1 MLVLL
6 SLGVEVKA
14 LCLLLGF
21 FNWSQK
27 PQAQRSPQ
35 TVGARKLRSSGLHY
49 PLMLISQSTD
59 NFCISLSFP
68 CLSEKLIQKAE
79 LMSKG
84 RCLPLQLQQYQS
96 TDVKIP
102 ATAAMRSRLTE
113 SFQSIF
119 QLKRQQGGQGSDHP
133 ACLPGAQKL
142 AHVHA
147 AQYNHATINGAAT
160 CHLHLLV
167 SSAEIPRAAGRLCSS
182 LPRKVGTVETEH
194 NATSSQKTRAAQGW

>member
-142 AHVHA
+142 APCTCCSVQPCHYQWSRHLSPAPPGFLCRNSQGCRQAVLIPA
-147 AQYNHATINGAAT
+147 SDGWDGGDWAQRY
-160 CHLHLLV
+160 
-167 SSAEIPRAAGRLCSS
+167 
-182 LPRKVGTVETEH
+182 
-194 NATSSQKTRAAQGW
+194 